1 MLYIFI
7 QFSVHTSVKV
17 LRIFPFVSS
26 CKKHDVSVMLL
37 LQHNDAKKST
47 SRVIVVSA
55 NAECVSSL
63 LLCCRGDAENSD
75 EGNGCERPHT
85 LPLEKPP
92 PGLPKFSPFSCIFSL
107 TLTTLS
113 HQLCTEGEQH

>member
-26 CKKHDVSVMLL
+26 CKKHDVSFK
-37 LQHNDAKKST
+37 HNDAKKST

-63 LLCCRGDAENSD
+63 LLCCRSDAENSD

-92 PGLPKFSPFSCIFSL
+92 PGLPNFFPFSCIFSL

-113 HQLCTEGEQH
+113 HQISTEGEQH